1 MNELR
6 PEGYPAGPAA
16 LRVLDGHQAVLEQ
29 AKGALMLRFGIGSYP
44 AFALLV
50 KWAHDNDTSPQ
61 VVAHT
66 LVRGICQG
74 EPLSGSLEQALL
86 EQLEREMG
94 ELP

>member
-1 MNELR
+1 MNEIR
-6 PEGYPAGPAA
+6 PQNYPTGPTA
-16 LRVLDGHQAVLEQ
+16 LRVVDGHQAVLEQ

-44 AFALLV
+44 AFAMLV

-61 VVAHT
+61 VVAHI

-74 EPLSGSLEQALL
+74 EPPSGSLERALL
-86 EQLEREMG
+86 EQLEQQMG